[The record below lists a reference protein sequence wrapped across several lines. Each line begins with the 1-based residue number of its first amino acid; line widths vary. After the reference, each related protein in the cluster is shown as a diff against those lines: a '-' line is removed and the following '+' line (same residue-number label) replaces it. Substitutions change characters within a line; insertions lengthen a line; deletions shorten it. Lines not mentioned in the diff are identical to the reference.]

1 MIKDV
6 RKNKIFAVFLLIL
19 VLFLPKTL
27 TLPPQIAQIA
37 IITAIGIDTHIDG
50 LEVSAQ
56 IIMPKFEEGFNKN
69 LEVASASGASL
80 NDAFKTMEINLGKK
94 LGLAHLGIIIIAD
107 DVAQNSDVAL
117 MLKPLLIGSD
127 KNINAKLINTTSI
140 AKEMLQVG
148 SGLGASSNIFINDI
162 LENNENILLNEQS
175 KLQNFFINYYNNAS
189 TNLLPV
195 VSLQDLD
202 GQGLIVEDAVVNKT
216 LLIDGS
222 IAIFKEGKKL
232 LQITKEDYDNLTF
245 FTSGKKDIN
254 FAITDAE
261 NGEIINV
268 KTIKNKVKYKT
279 TFKNGVPQ
287 LHMFNDLNINL
298 ENENILN
305 SAPILTYE
313 IKSQIIGELRV
324 KLASAFNY
332 LKQNNAD
339 IFNFYEVFYAFNNDE
354 FKTYLSD
361 LGDENYLKKLELFA
375 NFNLII
381 KS

>member
-361 LGDENYLKKLELFA
+361 LCDEN
-375 NFNLII
+375 
-381 KS
+381 

>member
-1 MIKDV
+1 M
-6 RKNKIFAVFLLIL
+6 
-19 VLFLPKTL
+19 LFLPKTL

-175 KLQNFFINYYNNAS
+175 KLQNFFYQ
-189 TNLLPV
+189 LL
-195 VSLQDLD
+195 
-202 GQGLIVEDAVVNKT
+202 
-216 LLIDGS
+216 
-222 IAIFKEGKKL
+222 
-232 LQITKEDYDNLTF
+232 
-245 FTSGKKDIN
+245 
-254 FAITDAE
+254 
-261 NGEIINV
+261 
-268 KTIKNKVKYKT
+268 
-279 TFKNGVPQ
+279 
-287 LHMFNDLNINL
+287 
-298 ENENILN
+298 
-305 SAPILTYE
+305 
-313 IKSQIIGELRV
+313 
-324 KLASAFNY
+324 
-332 LKQNNAD
+332 
-339 IFNFYEVFYAFNNDE
+339 
-354 FKTYLSD
+354 
-361 LGDENYLKKLELFA
+361 
-375 NFNLII
+375 
-381 KS
+381 